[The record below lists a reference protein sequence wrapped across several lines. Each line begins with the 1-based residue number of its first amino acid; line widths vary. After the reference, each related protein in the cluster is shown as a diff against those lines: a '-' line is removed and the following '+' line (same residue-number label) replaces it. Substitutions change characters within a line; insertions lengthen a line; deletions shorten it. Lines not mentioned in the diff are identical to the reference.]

1 MVDRAV
7 QHWELRRQATARMK
21 ELPPRGHHAFTIT
34 ISREVGTGGT
44 CLAREVGRRLGW
56 HVYDHELLEEIARE
70 MNVRASLL
78 ESVDERQQSWLTESV
93 EAFLSTPN
101 KSESVPYVTET
112 AFVRHLVET
121 VLRWAC
127 TANV

>member
-1 MVDRAV
+1 M
-7 QHWELRRQATARMK
+7 
-21 ELPPRGHHAFTIT
+21 
-34 ISREVGTGGT
+34 
-44 CLAREVGRRLGW
+44 GRRLGW

-101 KSESVPYVTET
+101 KSESLPYVTET